1 MESDVDDFEMMTKA
15 YVMFT
20 NKWLCMIISQL
31 LMFGLKKVSFWK
43 TNWKSSKRFF
53 TKQNTVHLMQKQ
65 AFQSVEVKFVA
76 QKYTS

>member
-31 LMFGLKKVSFWK
+31 LMFGLKK
-43 TNWKSSKRFF
+43 
-53 TKQNTVHLMQKQ
+53 
-65 AFQSVEVKFVA
+65 SVFDKKIGNKIVL
-76 QKYTS
+76 Y